1 MWLKS
6 RFPRKASHP
15 LSKGR
20 EDRTLGRRASAHPS
34 SEPPAEA
41 SEPGPLPPR
50 PGDTR
55 DPRLL
60 PASSPGQAD
69 TNGSGPSRLPPSP
82 ESSRRAGFSE
92 RWTTGREMPGHLAP
106 QSESQAGSSCSPEL
120 PGGGSAGLTSPSCR
134 SAWSKV
140 QPLASPCGLSFSISK
155 ETAGQA
161 ECIRGGRSPKGQPRS
176 NPLSGDGQQPLPRF

>member
-6 RFPRKASHP
+6 RFPRKAGHP

-20 EDRTLGRRASAHPS
+20 EDRTLGRRASAHPG

-69 TNGSGPSRLPPSP
+69 INSSGLSWPPPSP

-92 RWTTGREMPGHLAP
+92 RWTMGREMPAPGLA
-106 QSESQAGSSCSPEL
+106 
-120 PGGGSAGLTSPSCR
+120 T
-134 SAWSKV
+134 W
-140 QPLASPCGLSFSISK
+140 
-155 ETAGQA
+155 
-161 ECIRGGRSPKGQPRS
+161 
-176 NPLSGDGQQPLPRF
+176 PLSLSPRHPPPTAPRESRAPWRRQRWAHLPQCLEQGATPSLSLWVFIQHFKGDSWPS